1 MSADEGPSATKG
13 WRPAPDVLVERM
25 EDSALLINL
34 TTNRMFELNPTGTHL
49 WDLLVEGLDVDA
61 IKARLLRD
69 YVVDASTVDHEVE
82 GLLTRLESE
91 KLVVPDDGG

>member
-1 MSADEGPSATKG
+1 MSADEGSSPGGA

-34 TTNRMFELNPTGTHL
+34 KTNRMFELNPTGTHL
-49 WDLLVEGLDVDA
+49 WDLLVEGLGIDA

-69 YVVDASTVDHEVE
+69 YDVEASVVDHEVKD
-82 GLLTRLESE
+82 LLTRLESE
-91 KLVVPDDGG
+91 KLVVPDEDR